1 MTKTNTKRALVVSVL
16 SLLLC
21 ASMLIGTTFA
31 WFTDSVESG
40 KNIIKSGNLDVEM
53 QYAQANEDPASANW
67 KDASKEAI
75 FSYDNW
81 EPGYVDAKHIRVSN
95 EGTLALNWQMRIV
108 ANGAV
113 SKLANVIDV
122 YYFKNATQLD
132 REDVE
137 DGKHLGTLTEVLGT
151 IKNMSNEV
159 RGFLEADT
167 AKDITIAFKMKE
179 SAGNEYESLSI
190 GTDFSV
196 QIIATQRMSE
206 SDSFGPDY
214 DEKVPSPEVPAAL
227 VTPLEDKKVPLG
239 TSSEY
244 ADPDLNGSLEMDVAF
259 QFLPT
264 QSYEQ
269 SLNSDYRNWVAD
281 YVVYADNDVPANS
294 MVLAGYYKAYCD
306 AMNGGNWVAFDN
318 GDTVIKA
325 GTEIRLV
332 ELMTGGS
339 IQATWELICL
349 LGNDGIGFQCG
360 VKDNS
365 ALKVNEGTTLT
376 VELRLYEVDENGV
389 QVGPDAYIN
398 IATFK
403 HTFGGEYVTLDDGT
417 VLFMADDGDVVL
429 YDTQNVKA
437 DEYYVPDGVTEL
449 GNSSFSYGN
458 IKKVVLSDTVE
469 SLGRAFDSSYVE
481 TVVLNEGLETI
492 DSRAFRETY
501 ALKEVVIPS
510 SVKTIADNAF
520 QKSYIKEIVIPA
532 TVETIGE
539 TAFGAS
545 KIETVTFEGNTSI
558 QGFAFRGCPNLRTV
572 IIYGDDVAFISST
585 LNGRNSMWFCNGE
598 SNNPN
603 VSDIDFHVVSETM
616 KERVLTAM
624 GVERNNTD
632 VFVDIDVVTSDAELS
647 FAIANATE
655 DTATILLSGGT
666 YAADL
671 DLTVA
676 ALGNAQSDTIVIK
689 AASGADVVFTG
700 VTTLGYRQQGT
711 GAAMYNANIVFDGVT
726 FDATNGAHALEI
738 GDVKSL
744 TLKNCKIIGT
754 GEYGIHAANGNA
766 TGPSKIIGCT
776 FENAAIQGYGNF
788 CTGLVIEDCTFNNS
802 RINIQGGNGVTV
814 QNCTFNNTLTQAN
827 VGDSFY
833 AIRSNST
840 PITVKNCELNID
852 SELTQVATSQAK
864 WYLLCN
870 RGTTSWTVENVA
882 ITLTDAALAQ
892 TELDI
897 TACTSTGAINAT
909 NLTVNGVAQ

>member
-1 MTKTNTKRALVVSVL
+1 MTKTNTKRALVVSIL

-40 KNIIKSGNLDVEM
+40 KNIIRSGNLDVEM
-53 QYAQANEDPASANW
+53 QYAQANENPASANW

-75 FSYDNW
+75 FNYDNW
-81 EPGYVDAKHIRVSN
+81 EPGYVDAKHVRVIN
-95 EGTLALNWQMRIV
+95 KGTLALNWQMRIV

-122 YYFKNATQLD
+122 YYFADATQLD

-137 DGKHLGTLTEVLGT
+137 DGKYLGTLTEVLGT
-151 IKNMSNEV
+151 VKNMSNTV
-159 RGFLEADT
+159 RGSLEADT
-167 AKDITIAFKMKE
+167 TKDITIAFKMKE

-190 GTDFSV
+190 GADFSV
-196 QIIATQRMSE
+196 QIIATQKMSE
-206 SDSFGPDY
+206 NDSFGPDY
-214 DEKVPSPEVPAAL
+214 DENVTLPEVPAAL

-264 QSYEQ
+264 QSYDQ
-269 SLNSDYRNWVAD
+269 SLDSDYRNWVAD

-294 MVLAGYYKAYCD
+294 MVLAGYYSAYCD

-318 GDTVIKA
+318 DEIVKA

-332 ELMTGGS
+332 ELMTDGS

-398 IATFK
+398 IATFE
-403 HTFGGEYVTLDDGT
+403 HTFGGEYTTLEDGT

-429 YDTQNVKA
+429 YDTQNVEA
-437 DEYYVPDGVTEL
+437 DEYYVPYGVTEL
-449 GNSSFSYGN
+449 GDYSFTHGD
-458 IKKVVLSDTVE
+458 IKEVVLPDTVE
-469 SLGRAFDSSYVE
+469 SLGRAFDGSYVE
-481 TVVLNEGLETI
+481 SVVLNEGLETI
-492 DSRAFRETY
+492 DSRAFRATY

-545 KIETVTFEGNTSI
+545 KIESVTFEGNTSI
-558 QGFAFRGCPNLRTV
+558 QGYAFRGCPNLRTV
-572 IIYGDDVAFISST
+572 IIYGDDVEFISST

-598 SNNPN
+598 SNNAN
-603 VSDIDFHVVSETM
+603 TSNIDFHVVNETM

-624 GVERNNTD
+624 GAERNNTD
-632 VFVDIDVVTSDAELS
+632 VFVDIDVVMGDEELS
-647 FAIANATE
+647 SAIAKATE
-655 DTATILLSGGT
+655 ETATILLSGGT
-666 YAADL
+666 YTADL

-689 AASGADVVFTG
+689 AVGGADVVFTG
-700 VTTLGYRQQGT
+700 ITTLGYRNQGT
-711 GAAMYNANIVFDGVT
+711 GAAMYNANVVFEGIT

-744 TLKNCKIIGT
+744 TLKNCTIIGN

-788 CTGLVIEDCTFNNS
+788 CTGLVIEDCTFNDS
-802 RINIQGGNGVTV
+802 RINIQGGNSVTV
-814 QNCTFNNTLTQAN
+814 QNCTFNNTLTEAN

-840 PITVKNCELNID
+840 PVTVKNCEINID
-852 SELTQVATSQAK
+852 SELTKVATSQAK
-864 WYLLCN
+864 WYLLAN
-870 RGTTSWTVENVA
+870 RGTTNWTVENVSVN
-882 ITLTDAALAQ
+882 LTDAALIQ

-897 TACTSTGAINAT
+897 TACTSTGVINAT
-909 NLTVNGVAQ
+909 NLTVNGIAQ